1 MCASE
6 TLYSMDAVAK
16 APWMGLRRVSE
27 AHKALSLHLT
37 NSCYKVRPEGCG
49 VGLADLPAQDA
60 LAEPPWMGLRR
71 VIGTINTYAKKLRP
85 KGCGVRLA
93 DLPAQDALAEPP
105 WMGLR
110 RVIGTI
116 NTYAKK
122 LRPKGCGVRLADL
135 PAQDALAEPPW
146 MGLRRVRE
154 PNTTSLPKTFF
165 AGTKK
170 PANKRALS
178 KLTITQ
184 GLVILVKLFFD
195 TCRFT

>member
-1 MCASE
+1 
-6 TLYSMDAVAK
+6 MDAVAK

-49 VGLADLPAQDA
+49 VG
-60 LAEPPWMGLRR
+60 
-71 VIGTINTYAKKLRP
+71 
-85 KGCGVRLA
+85 
-93 DLPAQDALAEPP
+93 
-105 WMGLR
+105 
-110 RVIGTI
+110 
-116 NTYAKK
+116 
-122 LRPKGCGVRLADL
+122 LADL

>member
-1 MCASE
+1 LCASE

-27 AHKALSLHLT
+27 AHKALHLT

-49 VGLADLPAQDA
+49 VGADGLPAQDA
-60 LAEPPWMGLRR
+60 LAEPPTMGLRR
-71 VIGTINTYAKKLRP
+71 VIGISLHLTNSRYKVRP
-85 KGCGVRLA
+85 EGCGVGA
-93 DLPAQDALAEPP
+93 D
-105 WMGLR
+105 
-110 RVIGTI
+110 
-116 NTYAKK
+116 
-122 LRPKGCGVRLADL
+122 DL

-165 AGTKK
+165 ADTKK